1 MQRDKFYKPACVRFC
16 VFLVAAAVDV
26 DVVVVV
32 FVAVGLVVLPPVSS
46 SPAPLV
52 PAASAL
58 SSGGSET
65 HGPWWPWPW
74 SYDRP
79 QQRSRTQPEGTD
91 DALINRH
98 PSLLTIFGK
107 VLPPSASLHKHLS
120 SFTPTISWATSSGT
134 SLLRSKENSM
144 ASLSLYLPKKQTF
157 NRFLVSSYPS
167 ERKKEIYSVNI
178 ILLN

>member
-1 MQRDKFYKPACVRFC
+1 MQTDKFYKPACVRFC

-26 DVVVVV
+26 DVVVVVV

-79 QQRSRTQPEGTD
+79 QQRSQTQPEGTD

-98 PSLLTIFGK
+98 ASLLTIYG
-107 VLPPSASLHKHLS
+107 
-120 SFTPTISWATSSGT
+120 
-134 SLLRSKENSM
+134 R
-144 ASLSLYLPKKQTF
+144 
-157 NRFLVSSYPS
+157 SYPHQHPS
-167 ERKKEIYSVNI
+167 ISTSPLSHLPFPGPHLQGHPCSGRKRTRWLRCLCICLKNK
-178 ILLN
+178 N